1 MTTSTTMNRSVLSV
15 EGGAKTLLNTSEIVT
30 YFGWALRGHFCS
42 CWFMDIELSPII
54 DLCGLAAWLLG
65 HTGGAQRF
73 GISRSH
79 RVSRKRD
86 ASEEIGDRQLGFD
99 FEQLTR
105 DGACAIFLTELD
117 ERDNEHA

>member
-1 MTTSTTMNRSVLSV
+1 
-15 EGGAKTLLNTSEIVT
+15 
-30 YFGWALRGHFCS
+30 
-42 CWFMDIELSPII
+42 MDIELSPVI
-54 DLCGLAAWLLG
+54 DPAWLLG

-99 FEQLTR
+99 FEQLTLELQEALHAMKDKPVRVALR
-105 DGACAIFLTELD
+105 DLTIWPK
-117 ERDNEHA
+117 